1 MDQITTKAASRT
13 AQARANFAV
22 LVHDGCD
29 RSDGNPPL
37 PKGPFETLT
46 GQIGPARTRSFF
58 AKNEQIF
65 GEGGSADHVYQVV
78 AGAVRSF
85 KLLADGRC
93 QIIAFYLPRDV
104 FGVEPGAVYRT
115 TSEAIVDTDVRALDR
130 RSLDH
135 SAAVNPAIRQELWNV
150 TADNLRHAED
160 HLLLLGRKTAPE
172 RVAAFLL
179 EMDRRTG
186 GEGRFPLP
194 MPRRDIG
201 DYLGLTIE
209 TVSRVLSELHDHHIL
224 DFAGARGIVLRDRER
239 LIDVDCKSEAV

>member
-1 MDQITTKAASRT
+1 MLVRAACDGRGDEPSLRKAS
-13 AQARANFAV
+13 
-22 LVHDGCD
+22 
-29 RSDGNPPL
+29 
-37 PKGPFETLT
+37 FEALA
-46 GQIGPARTRSFF
+46 GRIGPARTRSFF

-65 GEGGSADHVYQVV
+65 GEGSSADYVYQVV

-93 QIIAFYLPRDV
+93 QIIAFHLPRDV
-104 FGVEPGAVYRT
+104 FGVEPGTVYRT

-135 SAAVNPAIRQELWNV
+135 SAAANPAIREELWNV
-150 TADNLRHAED
+150 TADSLRHAED

-179 EMDRRTG
+179 EMDKRTG

-209 TVSRVLSELHDHHIL
+209 TVSRVLSELHDHRVL
-224 DFAGARGIVLRDRER
+224 EFSGARGIVLRDRER
-239 LIDVDCKSEAV
+239 LIDVDCGSEVV